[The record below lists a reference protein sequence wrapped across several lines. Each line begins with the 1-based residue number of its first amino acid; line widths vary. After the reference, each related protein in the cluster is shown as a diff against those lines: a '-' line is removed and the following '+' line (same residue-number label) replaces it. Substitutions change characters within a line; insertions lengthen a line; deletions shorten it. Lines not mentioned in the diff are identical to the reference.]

1 MYLSMFSLTN
11 TVLTLAL
18 TITWVK
24 VQNFINPELKKFK
37 NKISC
42 LNGQL
47 SLYKQLRNHKPI
59 TICLIQYYEADLQW
73 KVSLKILNSG
83 IILKTFTHAINNLK
97 HEKENHNT
105 I

>member
-1 MYLSMFSLTN
+1 MYLTLTN

-18 TITWVK
+18 TITWVI

-37 NKISC
+37 YKISC
-42 LNGQL
+42 CYNGQL
-47 SLYKQLRNHKPI
+47 SLDKQLRNHKAI
-59 TICLIQYYEADLQW
+59 IICLIQYFEADFQW

-83 IILKTFTHAINNLK
+83 ITLKTFTQAINNLK
-97 HEKENHNT
+97 HEKENQNT